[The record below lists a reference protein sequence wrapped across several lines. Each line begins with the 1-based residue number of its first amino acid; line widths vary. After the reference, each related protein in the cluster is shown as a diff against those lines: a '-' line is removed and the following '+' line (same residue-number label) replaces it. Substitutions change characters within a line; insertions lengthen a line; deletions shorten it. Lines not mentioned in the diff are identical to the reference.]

1 MQNKH
6 ITVLQ
11 QESIKELVTVREG
24 VYVDGTLGGGGHF
37 DELIAETKGST
48 VLGFDMDNKAIEDY
62 KNSHRNEWIQNGLIS
77 SAQNETSNIH
87 LINDSFDQIVVYC
100 SKLKVGKVNGIL
112 LDLGWSTNQIDGIEG
127 LSFTKEEDSLD
138 MRMSTALGV
147 SAADLLNGLGKQEL
161 KKLFLY
167 GDIYGRHAN
176 TLVDKIVLRR
186 SNQSI
191 KTVADLTEIIK
202 SYMAELSIR
211 DSIES
216 ISARVYLALRI
227 AVNDEFGNLK
237 RILDNSK
244 KVLLS
249 EGRLCVI
256 TFHSG
261 EESIMKEFIGNNK
274 NSFIHVQFGKKEFV
288 QPSVQEL
295 RDNLSS
301 RSAKLWVLQ
310 KK

>member
-11 QESIKELVTVREG
+11 KESIRELVSIPDG
-24 VYVDGTLGGGGHF
+24 VYVDGTLGGGGHL
-37 DELIAETKGST
+37 DELISKTSDST
-48 VLGFDMDNKAIEDY
+48 ILGFDIDNKAIEDY
-62 KNSHRNEWIQNGLIS
+62 KDTHKSDWTQEGLIS
-77 SAQNETSNIH
+77 SANLETTKVH
-87 LINDSFDQIVVYC
+87 LINDSFDQIIHYC
-100 SKLKVGKVNGIL
+100 SKLKLNKVNGIL

-127 LSFTKEEDSLD
+127 LSFSNEEDTLD
-138 MRMSTALGV
+138 MRMSSTLGV

-176 TLVDKIVLRR
+176 TLVEKITLRR
-186 SNQSI
+186 SNQTI

-202 SYMAELSIR
+202 AYMADLNIR

-216 ISARVYLALRI
+216 ISARIYLALRI

-237 RILDNSK
+237 RILDASK
-244 KVLLS
+244 KVLLTD
-249 EGRLCVI
+249 GRLCVI

-261 EESIMKEFIGNNK
+261 EEAILKEFIGNNK
-274 NSFIHVQFGKKEFV
+274 NSFVHLQFDKKEFI

-295 RDNLSS
+295 RENLSS
-301 RSAKLWVLQ
+301 RSAKLWVL
-310 KK
+310 KKK